1 MKRVFIFRK
10 VRDFG
15 SVMNHSFDF
24 IKAEYRRL
32 GKALLIYVLPFF
44 ILTGI
49 LLVFVQTSMVRN
61 MVSDLD
67 SVQPE
72 ANFFSGFDWRKM
84 SITYLLQLLN
94 FTVLST
100 VVFSFL
106 NLYLKKGPGFE
117 VTELKTSFLKVGGKL
132 LLANIVIAIMVLL
145 ASMFLLIPGIYLGV
159 VFSLVAPILV
169 FEDAGLGQALNRS
182 FEIIK
187 DNWWKTFGII
197 FVGAVIVYIF
207 SIILSI
213 PLIIAVAAKSFHVMA
228 NQTQA
233 QILSPGY
240 LIASTIISMIQT
252 FAYSLVIIFISIQY
266 FSLVE
271 EKERPT
277 LQAKIDRLTEENV

>member
-1 MKRVFIFRK
+1 MRKVFIFRK
-10 VRDFG
+10 IRDFG

-24 IKAEYRRL
+24 IKAENRRL

-49 LLVFVQTSMVRN
+49 LVMLVQTSMVQ
-61 MVSDLD
+61 DLGNGIKPGATIFQ
-67 SVQPE
+67 S
-72 ANFFSGFDWRKM
+72 FSWERIGF
-84 SITYLLQLLN
+84 SYLLQLLN

-100 VVFSFL
+100 VIFSFI
-106 NLYLKKGPGFE
+106 NLYLKKNGEFE
-117 VTELKTSFLKVGGKL
+117 VAELKGSILKTGGKL
-132 LLANIVIAIMVLL
+132 LTANIVVGLIVAV

-159 VFSLVAPILV
+159 VFSLVVPVIV
-169 FEDAGLGQALNRS
+169 FEDAKLGQALSRS

-187 DNWWKTFGII
+187 GNWWKTFGILFI
-197 FVGAVIVYIF
+197 GGVIIYIL

-213 PLIIAVAAKSFHVMA
+213 PLIISTAAKSFHAVSSH
-228 NQTQA
+228 TQP
-233 QILSPGY
+233 QIFTQGY

-252 FAYSLVIIFISIQY
+252 FAWSLVIIFISIQY

-277 LQAKIDRLTEENV
+277 LQAKIDKLNEEND

>member
-1 MKRVFIFRK
+1 MKKVFIFRK

-15 SVMNHSFDF
+15 TVMNHSFDF
-24 IKAEYRRL
+24 IKAEHRRL
-32 GKALLIYVLPFF
+32 GKALLIYVLPFL

-49 LLVFVQTSMVRN
+49 LLVFIQTSMARN
-61 MVSDLD
+61 PGNSI
-67 SVQPE
+67 QPGTNIFQ
-72 ANFFSGFDWRKM
+72 NFSWSKMGFS
-84 SITYLLQLLN
+84 YLLQLLN
-94 FTVLST
+94 FTVLSA
-100 VVFSFL
+100 VIFSFI
-106 NLYLKKGPGFE
+106 NLYLKKKGEFE
-117 VTELKTSFLKVGGKL
+117 VAELKASLLKLGGKL
-132 LLANIVIAIMVLL
+132 LIANIVVGIIVVIASV
-145 ASMFLLIPGIYLGV
+145 FLLIPGIYLGV

-169 FEDAGLGQALNRS
+169 FEDAGLGQALSRS

-187 DNWWKTFGII
+187 RNWWKTFGIL

-213 PLIIAVAAKSFHVMA
+213 PLIISAAVKSFHA
-228 NQTQA
+228 ISNHGQP

-252 FAYSLVIIFISIQY
+252 CAYSLVIIFISIQY

-277 LQAKIDRLTEENV
+277 LQAKIDRLNEENA

>member
-1 MKRVFIFRK
+1 MKQVFIFRK

-15 SVMNHSFDF
+15 TVMNHSFDF

-32 GKALLIYVLPFF
+32 GKALLIYVLPFL

-49 LLVFVQTSMVRN
+49 LLVLIQTSMARN
-61 MVSDLD
+61 LGNSI
-67 SVQPE
+67 QPGTNIFQ
-72 ANFFSGFDWRKM
+72 NFSWSKMGFS
-84 SITYLLQLLN
+84 YLLQLLN

-100 VVFSFL
+100 VIFSFI
-106 NLYLKKGPGFE
+106 NLYLKKKGEFE
-117 VTELKTSFLKVGGKL
+117 VAELKASFLKLGGKL
-132 LLANIVIAIMVLL
+132 LIANIVVGIIVIIASV
-145 ASMFLLIPGIYLGV
+145 FLLIPGIYLGV
-159 VFSLVAPILV
+159 VFSLVTPIIV
-169 FEDAGLGQALNRS
+169 FEDAGLGQALSRS

-187 DNWWKTFGII
+187 GNWWKTFGIL

-213 PLIIAVAAKSFHVMA
+213 PLIISAAVKSFHA
-228 NQTQA
+228 ISNHAQP

-240 LIASTIISMIQT
+240 LIASTLISMIQT

-277 LQAKIDRLTEENV
+277 LQAKIDRLNEENA